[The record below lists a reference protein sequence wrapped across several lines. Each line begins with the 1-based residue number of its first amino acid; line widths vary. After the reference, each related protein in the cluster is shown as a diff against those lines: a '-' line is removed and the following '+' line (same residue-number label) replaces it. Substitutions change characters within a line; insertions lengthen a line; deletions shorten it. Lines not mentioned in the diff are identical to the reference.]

1 MKQYKN
7 IIFHLAPRTWYKASD
22 VKLNRW
28 KGNSTE
34 IQTQLPRALCT
45 HIQARAGH
53 PEMQVVPQES
63 GIWAVFGGSSSVL
76 ESARSIPTNYH
87 ILELLPKNS
96 LRQTLIFYKES
107 VAKHRVSKAF
117 GAALKQSRSRIQS
130 EFVLCPGKECV
141 FQFGVP
147 RHFLPPTIWG
157 TWDQSSNLTEPVSSS
172 LKIEWEP
179 SKWLGRTKNHNSG
192 ARPLSPQKCSYRSGC
207 VVDQEEGGDRVRQSL
222 HSSLILKPWLRCI
235 KWDQGPWR
243 YGSDPSRTQ
252 ARDGHGHTQPRAP
265 YLTPESHLPST
276 PNGHAAGIHISEPK
290 TP

>member
-7 IIFHLAPRTWYKASD
+7 IIFHLAPRTWYKALE

-34 IQTQLPRALCT
+34 IQTQLPRAFCT
-45 HIQARAGH
+45 YIQATAGH
-53 PEMQVVPQES
+53 PEMQVVPEKS
-63 GIWAVFGGSSSVL
+63 EIWAVFGGSSSVL
-76 ESARSIPTNYH
+76 ESARSIPMNYH
-87 ILELLPKNS
+87 ILELLSKNS

-117 GAALKQSRSRIQS
+117 WAPLKEGRTRIQS
-130 EFVLCPGKECV
+130 ESVLCPGKECG

-147 RHFLPPTIWG
+147 RYFLPPTIWG

-179 SKWLGRTKNHNSG
+179 SKWLGRIKNHNSG
-192 ARPLSPQKCSYRSGC
+192 ARPLSPQKSFCRSGC
-207 VVDQEEGGDRVRQSL
+207 VVDEEEGGDKATITL
-222 HSSLILKPWLRCI
+222 HQVGPGTLETWIRSIQNRGSRCPWTHSDKHPVPNTREPSSTNTQWSRC
-235 KWDQGPWR
+235 WDAHQW
-243 YGSDPSRTQ
+243 
-252 ARDGHGHTQPRAP
+252 A
-265 YLTPESHLPST
+265 
-276 PNGHAAGIHISEPK
+276 K